1 MLLFKDCVMVNGTE
15 ELDLHLEFLR
25 FISGIGFRTFQ
36 QDDKYITYIVIA
48 LLTACIF
55 FVIFLNSFVVN
66 FYREKFSETIPF
78 LFILVALG
86 DIATGIGGIFNI
98 VSLIAYQ
105 HVDFP
110 SEDPGFV
117 DPHFQHLVTI
127 NYVWCNLAVKM
138 SVFVNVILA
147 VLRTVAIVNPFQRFN
162 RRLITLFSFLYLTI
176 WVLILAGEVYFTK
189 HSINQGWQKYLDK
202 YSNHPNFS
210 INSKMFMYVWYFL
223 FTTVPGYMLSLE
235 GLAQV
240 ERKLFCSDNFTC
252 SYHFCY
258 EPPAMRDAFFD
269 NEGCEQFFGFFW
281 LIAPN
286 VLPAVVVLICLVIII
301 RRLQNV
307 EVDQA
312 ACVETSVARKT
323 TVSILLISVVYIV
336 CNTISFFFVILITYT
351 GDYIVNLDP
360 DKVRTFYWL
369 MFGFQNGL
377 PLLSSLMNPVIM
389 ISRGTAVRKSFK
401 LMLRYSPS
409 E

>member
-110 SEDPGFV
+110 PEDPGFV

-162 RRLITLFSFLYLTI
+162 RRLITLFSFLYLTL

-202 YSNHPNFS
+202 YSDHPNFS

-223 FTTVPGYMLSLE
+223 FTTVPGYMLPLE

-240 ERKLFCSDNFTC
+240 ERNLFCSDNFTC

-286 VLPAVVVLICLVIII
+286 VLPALVVLICLVIII

-360 DKVRTFYWL
+360 DRVRTFYWL